1 MSPRFSSPDMQV
13 ADVESIIGS
22 DGTVADKARPASV
35 PLAVGQQED
44 DLLRA
49 ATPSGKTQLRPGT
62 AQPTLSRYNLMRFR
76 HFSDT
81 QLFTNAKL
89 QQATAD
95 SRSSNAPFPPAIITT
110 APTYKGDL
118 GSSGKRPKPLGT
130 LSLRRNPSNVARP
143 VPDPT
148 PSIRRLESESPST
161 SRPGSS
167 SLLPWRRSTD
177 QRRSAQPSP
186 SRLSSVFTRDQHHS
200 TSDLVS
206 RTDARSAADSDDTRP
221 ASSRVSNR
229 RSLFFRSNKRK
240 SLFPLPPKTQVVTP
254 PHTAPVTPRA
264 SMSALSVADNQAP
277 QSTLDGNLVSSHDQ
291 GHVPGKH
298 DSSRSRSAVSFA
310 APAFPLL
317 RNASSHS
324 APSARSPP
332 SIATT
337 SFRTTTRDRAST
349 MSTFPRVSDDMTP
362 PPTLSGSARNSM
374 STSGKTSLGGLLALG
389 RFRHGS
395 DTNGSRHASPGPNSK
410 SNSFAISRE
419 LHPPPSRHDNESA
432 ATYLDRLR
440 NIVSRG
446 TIAATLSQSGDP
458 FLQTVLRS
466 YTRKLAFFGEPIDM
480 SLRKFLLEAE
490 LPKETVHVDRVIQAF
505 ADRYHECNPGIFMS
519 PGRDFRDQ

>member
-1 MSPRFSSPDMQV
+1 MR
-13 ADVESIIGS
+13 S
-22 DGTVADKARPASV
+22 DDTVNDQARPATV
-35 PLAVGQQED
+35 PLAVGQHED

-49 ATPSGKTQLRPGT
+49 PTPSDKSPLRPGT
-62 AQPTLSRYNLMRFR
+62 AQPTLRRYNLMRFR

-89 QQATAD
+89 QQATTD
-95 SRSSNAPFPPAIITT
+95 SRSSDAPFPPAIITT

-118 GSSGKRPKPLGT
+118 GSSGKRPKLSGT
-130 LSLRRNPSNVARP
+130 LSLRRNPSDATR
-143 VPDPT
+143 PDPNSA

-161 SRPGSS
+161 SRPDSS

-206 RTDARSAADSDDTRP
+206 RTDARSVADSDATRP

-264 SMSALSVADNQAP
+264 SMSALSVADNQAT
-277 QSTLDGNLVSSHDQ
+277 QLSSLDGNIVSSHDQ
-291 GHVPGKH
+291 GREPGKH

-324 APSARSPP
+324 APSTRSPP

-519 PGRDFRDQ
+519 PGKDLGDENQR